1 MTQVESPEDVAVAA
15 HRALAAAGLSDMIW
29 GHASVRLPDG
39 SGIMTKSSGWSFE
52 EITPQ
57 RLVRVSWDGRRLAGE
72 GTVHIE
78 VPIHT
83 RIMAARPEVE
93 AVVHTHAP
101 AVTAF
106 ASLGVPMRAI
116 SHDGVPF
123 ASQLLRFERTGN
135 LIDSAELGDALAHDL
150 GAASAIVIPQHGSV
164 TVGRQWRRPSCTP
177 SCSSGLRNV
186 SFSGSGSGWR
196 PSGVVRR
203 RRAGGEAGAGVV
215 PQADGSGL
223 PVLCA
228 EGVSFHVKFPP
239 T

>member
-106 ASLGVPMRAI
+106 ASLGVPLRAI

-123 ASQLLRFERTGN
+123 ALQLPRFERTGN
-135 LIDSAELGDALAHDL
+135 LIDSAELGDALAHGL
-150 GAASAIVIPQHGSV
+150 GAASAIIIPQHGSV
-164 TVGRQWRRPSCTP
+164 TVGRTVAQAVMHAVLLERACATFLSAAA
-177 SCSSGLRNV
+177 
-186 SFSGSGSGWR
+186 
-196 PSGVVRR
+196 
-203 RRAGGEAGAGVV
+203 AGGPAVWSDNDELAAKLELVWSPKQMEAGYRFLVRT
-215 PQADGSGL
+215 GSA
-223 PVLCA
+223 PA
-228 EGVSFHVKFPP
+228 
-239 T
+239 

>member
-1 MTQVESPEDVAVAA
+1 VTQVESPEDVAVAA

-39 SGIMTKSSGWSFE
+39 SGIMTKCSGWSFE

-106 ASLGVPMRAI
+106 ASLRVPLRAI

-123 ASQLLRFERTGN
+123 ALQLPRFERTGN
-135 LIDSAELGDALAHDL
+135 LIDSAELGDALAHGL
-150 GAASAIVIPQHGSV
+150 GAASAIIIPQHGSV
-164 TVGRQWRRPSCTP
+164 TVGRTVAQAVMHAVLLERACATFLSAAA
-177 SCSSGLRNV
+177 
-186 SFSGSGSGWR
+186 
-196 PSGVVRR
+196 
-203 RRAGGEAGAGVV
+203 AGGPAVWSDNDELAAKLELVWSPKQMEAGYRYLVRT
-215 PQADGSGL
+215 GSA
-223 PVLCA
+223 PA
-228 EGVSFHVKFPP
+228 
-239 T
+239 

>member
-106 ASLGVPMRAI
+106 ASLGVPLRAI

-123 ASQLLRFERTGN
+123 ALQLPRFERTGN
-135 LIDSAELGDALAHDL
+135 LIDSAELGDALAHGL
-150 GAASAIVIPQHGSV
+150 GAASAIIIPQHGSV
-164 TVGRQWRRPSCTP
+164 TVGRTVAQAVMHAVLLERACATFLSAAA
-177 SCSSGLRNV
+177 
-186 SFSGSGSGWR
+186 
-196 PSGVVRR
+196 
-203 RRAGGEAGAGVV
+203 AGGPAVWSDNDELAAKLELVWSPKQMEAGYRYLVRT
-215 PQADGSGL
+215 GSA
-223 PVLCA
+223 PA
-228 EGVSFHVKFPP
+228 
-239 T
+239 

>member
-1 MTQVESPEDVAVAA
+1 VTQVESPEDVAVAA

-106 ASLGVPMRAI
+106 ASLGVPLRAI

-123 ASQLLRFERTGN
+123 ALQLPRFERTGN
-135 LIDSAELGDALAHDL
+135 LIDSAELGDALAHGL
-150 GAASAIVIPQHGSV
+150 GAASAIIIPQHGSV
-164 TVGRQWRRPSCTP
+164 TVGRTVAQAVMHAVLLERACATFLSAAA
-177 SCSSGLRNV
+177 
-186 SFSGSGSGWR
+186 
-196 PSGVVRR
+196 
-203 RRAGGEAGAGVV
+203 AGGPAVWSDNDELAAKLELVWSPKQMEAGYRFLVRT
-215 PQADGSGL
+215 GSA
-223 PVLCA
+223 PA
-228 EGVSFHVKFPP
+228 
-239 T
+239 

>member
-1 MTQVESPEDVAVAA
+1 VTQVESPEDVAVAA

-39 SGIMTKSSGWSFE
+39 SGIMTKCSGWSFE

-106 ASLGVPMRAI
+106 ASLGVPLRAI

-123 ASQLLRFERTGN
+123 ALQLPRFERTGN
-135 LIDSAELGDALAHDL
+135 LIDSAELGDALAHGL
-150 GAASAIVIPQHGSV
+150 GAASAIIIPQHGSV
-164 TVGRQWRRPSCTP
+164 TVGRTVAQAVMHAVLLERACATFLSAAA
-177 SCSSGLRNV
+177 
-186 SFSGSGSGWR
+186 
-196 PSGVVRR
+196 
-203 RRAGGEAGAGVV
+203 AGGPAVWSDNDELAAKLELVWSPKQMEAGYRYLVRT
-215 PQADGSGL
+215 GSA
-223 PVLCA
+223 PA
-228 EGVSFHVKFPP
+228 
-239 T
+239 